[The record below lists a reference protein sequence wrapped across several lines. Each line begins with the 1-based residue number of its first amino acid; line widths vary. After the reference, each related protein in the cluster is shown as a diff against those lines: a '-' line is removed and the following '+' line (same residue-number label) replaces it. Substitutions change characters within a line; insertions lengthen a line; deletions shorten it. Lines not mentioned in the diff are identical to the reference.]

1 MGTVKINQHIPL
13 TLKENPIQ
21 ILLQHTI
28 VRMIYK
34 ILALALFATI
44 ISINKNEAK
53 KWKHCD
59 IAKYPC
65 AKDISE
71 FCCERP
77 DNVWK
82 PELKG
87 TNPNWNKGKKVCC
100 EFPEK
105 HTHLNY
111 IKPEPCYSQ
120 CITKNG
126 IDKQKG
132 QDKKCREECTRG
144 LREPCAK
151 NEDCHKWNKKMICLK
166 KRKVVDT
173 SEDGKKVSSYVHEII
188 PGQCRHGLPTIVE
201 LAKSTP
207 TLSNFT
213 DVLEK
218 AGLVATLNGNGP
230 FTVFAPSNKAFAQI
244 PQIDYANLLNPENAE
259 NLKKKLLNHVV
270 AGKYDST
277 QFHEGN
283 EFELSTKGEK
293 KITVQ
298 QTQSKILIKSSKHES
313 EIITSDIEASNGII
327 HIIHNVL

>member
-1 MGTVKINQHIPL
+1 
-13 TLKENPIQ
+13 
-21 ILLQHTI
+21 
-28 VRMIYK
+28 MIYK
-34 ILALALFATI
+34 IVSLALLATI
-44 ISINKNEAK
+44 ISINKNDAK
-53 KWKHCD
+53 TWKYC
-59 IAKYPC
+59 KKKGPC
-65 AKDISE
+65 ETEIND

-77 DNVWK
+77 ENVWK
-82 PELKG
+82 NG
-87 TNPNWNKGKKVCC
+87 KGKRLCC

-105 HTHLNY
+105 NKHYTY
-111 IKPEPCYSQ
+111 FKPEPCYSE
-120 CITKNG
+120 CIKPKG
-126 IDKQKG
+126 VDIQQG
-132 QDKKCREECTRG
+132 QDKDCIKKCTRG

-244 PQIDYANLLNPENAE
+244 PQIDYANAE

-293 KITVQ
+293 KNHCATDSIKNSYQ
-298 QTQSKILIKSSKHES
+298 IL
-313 EIITSDIEASNGII
+313 
-327 HIIHNVL
+327 